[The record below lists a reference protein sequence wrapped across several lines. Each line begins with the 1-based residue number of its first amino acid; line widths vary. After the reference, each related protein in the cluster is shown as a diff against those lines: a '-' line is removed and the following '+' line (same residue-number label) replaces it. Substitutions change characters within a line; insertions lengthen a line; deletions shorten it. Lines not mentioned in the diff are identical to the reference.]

1 MHSWQ
6 RGSELLR
13 LGRVWACHVEERRK
27 EGAAVGSAG
36 RTTLGLWGTDCMWI
50 IVHVLQTFLWSE
62 KKHGHALDVGFC
74 CCFGF

>member
-1 MHSWQ
+1 MVVHSWQ

-27 EGAAVGSAG
+27 EG
-36 RTTLGLWGTDCMWI
+36 GTDCMWI